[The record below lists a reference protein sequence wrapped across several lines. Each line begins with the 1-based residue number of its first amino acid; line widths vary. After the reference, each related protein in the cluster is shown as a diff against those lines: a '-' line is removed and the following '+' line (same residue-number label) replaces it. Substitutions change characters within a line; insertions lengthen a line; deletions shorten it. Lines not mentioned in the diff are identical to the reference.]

1 MTSLWQD
8 PSAHL
13 VVAIALALRP
23 SLHAENFIKVEVDGK
38 SFVLDT
44 DSDAA
49 QKNLKPANPQAGEVK
64 LPAWLFPAPGQTPL
78 RSNYDART
86 GIASATFAS
95 GGTVDQ
101 VVAYYGQLL
110 ASKGYTT
117 GAPMGQPTNKIVS
130 GKNAAATVSIM
141 VGVPFRNPSGG
152 SEFTVTYAPT
162 PGASNRK
169 HFEAAW
175 FDPARALL
183 CLRDTR
189 TGEEYYLDARS
200 IGEANLNRP
209 GAVKSEGA
217 PYPAWFPIYP
227 GAQRATVKF
236 IFLMEPTATFQT
248 RAAIRTVYD
257 FYRMALENTGAK
269 LREQSITRSGTPPK
283 DFSAEIKAQMED
295 DVVEIQ
301 IGEIMDTN
309 PARVMTGE
317 KLLEGT
323 GIGVRYTV
331 PKR

>member
-1 MTSLWQD
+1 MLLPRVTT
-8 PSAHL
+8 
-13 VVAIALALRP
+13 AILLALWTAPLR
-23 SLHAENFIKVEVDGK
+23 AENFIKVEVEGR

-44 DSDAA
+44 DSDAV

-95 GGTVDQ
+95 SGTVDQ

-110 ASKGYTT
+110 ASKGYAT
-117 GAPMGQPTNKIVS
+117 GAPMGQPSSKIVS
-130 GKNAAATVSIM
+130 GKNAGAAISIM
-141 VGVPFRNPSGG
+141 VGVPFRNPTGG

-175 FDPARALL
+175 FDQARALL
-183 CLRDTR
+183 CLRDTK

-209 GAVKSEGA
+209 GGVKSEGA
-217 PYPAWFPIYP
+217 PYPSWFPIYP
-227 GAQRATVKF
+227 RAQRATAKLT
-236 IFLMEPTATFQT
+236 FLMDPTATFQT
-248 RAAIRTVYD
+248 HDSIRAVYD
-257 FYRMALENTGAK
+257 FYRTALENAGAR
-269 LREQSITRSGTPPK
+269 LLDQRFSRSGTPLK
-283 DFSAEIKAQMED
+283 DFGGEIKAQKGD
-295 DVVEIQ
+295 DVVEIE
-301 IGEIMDTN
+301 IGEIIDTN
-309 PARVMTGE
+309 PARVLNGE
-317 KLLEGT
+317 KPLEGT

>member
-1 MTSLWQD
+1 MLLTR
-8 PSAHL
+8 
-13 VVAIALALRP
+13 VTGTIVLALCGTP
-23 SLHAENFIKVEVDGK
+23 LHAENFIKVEVDGR

-44 DSDAA
+44 DSDGV

-64 LPAWLFPAPGQTPL
+64 LPAWLFPTPGQAPL

-101 VVAYYGQLL
+101 VVTYYGQLL

-117 GAPMGQPTNKIVS
+117 GAPMGQPTSKIVS
-130 GKNAAATVSIM
+130 GKNAAAAISVM
-141 VGVPFRNPSGG
+141 VGVPFRNPAGG
-152 SEFTVTYAPT
+152 VEFTVTFAPT

-175 FDPARALL
+175 FDQTRALL
-183 CLRDTR
+183 CLRDKA

-209 GAVKSEGA
+209 GGVKSEGA

-227 GAQRATVKF
+227 RAQRASAKLT
-236 IFLMEPTATFQT
+236 FLMDPTATFQT
-248 RAAIRTVYD
+248 HDSIRAVYD
-257 FYRMALENTGAK
+257 FYRTALENAGAK
-269 LREQSITRSGTPPK
+269 LLEQRFSRSGTPLK
-283 DFSAEIKAQMED
+283 DFGGNIKAIKGD
-295 DVVEIQ
+295 DVIEIE
-301 IGEIMDTN
+301 IGEIIDTN
-309 PARVMTGE
+309 PARVMMGE
-317 KLLEGT
+317 KPLEGT